1 MNALTL
7 IALAAVGAW
16 ILTRDKSK
24 KEQEVTEEKQIPP
37 LSLEVAWNAVSKTG
51 RNPAG
56 GMVYNQPGKLYVTN
70 NTDAAIHTSL
80 FPGYHNKVR
89 NQMGS
94 LISLQESVF
103 GNSYAVRLNAGPN
116 NPKGLQADVEIP
128 AGGTVEVPLTF
139 TTSKTLANTDGG
151 KTTMFTNVYDVMPV
165 EFIVKYPLD
174 GYEYSELITTITPAI
189 EQ

>member
-7 IALAAVGAW
+7 IALAAVGVW

-24 KEQEVTEEKQIPP
+24 KEQEVTEGEQIPP
-37 LSLEVAWNAVSKTG
+37 LSFEVAWNENAY
-51 RNPAG
+51 RDPAG

-80 FPGYHNKVR
+80 FPGYPNKVR

-103 GNSYAVRLNAGPN
+103 GSSYAVRLNAGPN

-128 AGGTVEVPLTF
+128 AGGTVEVPIVF
-139 TTSKTLANTDGG
+139 TTSKTLANTDGVR
-151 KTTMFTNVYDVMPV
+151 TTMFTNVYDVMPV

-189 EQ
+189 ER